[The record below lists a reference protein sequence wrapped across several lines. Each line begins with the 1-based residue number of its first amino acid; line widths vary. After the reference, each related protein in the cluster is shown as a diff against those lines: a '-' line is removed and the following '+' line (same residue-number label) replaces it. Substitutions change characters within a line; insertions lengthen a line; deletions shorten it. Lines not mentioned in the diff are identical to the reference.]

1 MKIWKGKGNFGWKQH
16 QHLLDT
22 ISPSRQN
29 TSYRRVKQI
38 QRNTMRNHPVLS
50 QSNKLRHKTQIF
62 IQPVENNN
70 QYDNIQRKWKLFHQ
84 QAEGNL

>member
-1 MKIWKGKGNFGWKQH
+1 
-16 QHLLDT
+16 
-22 ISPSRQN
+22 
-29 TSYRRVKQI
+29 
-38 QRNTMRNHPVLS
+38 MRNHPVLS